1 MIGNET
7 FYKNTVRTIVG
18 LINPVFDNDVVLL
31 CDTSLGV
38 VNLQLLEIL
47 ADRFST
53 QYKLYVV
60 DKSNNAGTNNI
71 TITAPIGFTVN
82 NSSVAVINVNN
93 GVAVITISSNTTYNA
108 QFNYNVGGGGAIVV
122 KNEGIVIT
130 TNATSFNYVGA
141 DVTATAIG
149 GDVTVAIQPSFIIVT
164 NAQIQTLITTNA
176 LVPNQDYLITN
187 AVFTNVVISTVSIIV
202 KAITTN
208 EITISG
214 SGIFLNADYQ
224 AVGDYSSVVGFA
236 GQIGIFYVG
245 IPCVIGNVVIWNNLQ
260 WVSLNGTSLLAPDI
274 DPLSWSLLPKTSTN
288 GYITEIDIIKYDVA
302 TNIITYRED
311 IRGNRIE
318 NNVATLVPFE
328 CFYVFQWGN
337 NFCYGNTIADESFAS
352 IINSMGTVRS
362 NTIIETSKIEI
373 INNAVGSSFEN
384 NQLNSNSILRIVG
397 TNSGIINGNVLKNL
411 STFICLDN
419 SSEFVGNVFN
429 SCQYNVTTN
438 QGTINFNQLTD
449 CLVNISLVNLT
460 NFSLNTWNTT
470 SFVLLNDLAFAVSNT
485 FVDSGV
491 FNMTQINYQIDGGII
506 QNNVGTIKYG
516 LDMSDPTIYNVG
528 TRTLTIP
535 LGLNQF
541 IGEFTLYNGGGQ
553 IIQFIVNLGRK
564 YATKF
569 LNRDPNTFVDFL
581 VNNSVAVAGV
591 NELVSTSLI
600 IPVSYRMFC
609 SLTFFQDSIYIRNN
623 NFNLNSI
630 EQVYVYQ

>member
-53 QYKLYVV
+53 QYKLYIV

-108 QFNYNVGGGGAIVV
+108 QFNYNGGGAIVV

-149 GDVTVAIQPSFIIVT
+149 GDVTVSIQPSFVIVT

-187 AVFTNVVISTVSIIV
+187 AVFINSVIETVSIIV

-224 AVGDYSSVVGFA
+224 AVGNYSNVVGFA

-274 DPLSWSLLPKTSTN
+274 DALSWSLLPKSSTK
-288 GYITEIDIIKYDVA
+288 GYITEIDIIKYDI
-302 TNIITYRED
+302 TSNIITYRED

-318 NNVATLVPFE
+318 NNVASFPFSQE

-337 NFCYGNTIADESFAS
+337 NFCYGNTIADESFAN
-352 IINSMGTVRS
+352 IINSIGTVRS
-362 NTIIETSKIEI
+362 NTILENSNIDIL
-373 INNAVGSSFEN
+373 NNAVGSLFEN
-384 NQLNSNSILRIVG
+384 NQLYSRSSIRI
-397 TNSGIINGNVLKNL
+397 TTINSGIINGNILKNL
-411 STFICLDN
+411 SVIVFDKNL
-419 SSEFVGNVFN
+419 SEFVGNVFN
-429 SCQYNVTTN
+429 VSVFTIITN
-438 QGTINFNQLTD
+438 QGTFNFNQLTSS
-449 CLVNISLVNLT
+449 LVNIIT
-460 NFSLNTWNTT
+460 NPTDFSYNTWNTT
-470 SFVLLNDLAFAVSNT
+470 TFSLSNNLAFAVKNT
-485 FVDSGV
+485 LVDSGV
-491 FNMTQINYQIDGGII
+491 FNMTQIDYQIDGGII
-506 QNNVGTIKYG
+506 QNNIGTVKYG

-553 IIQFIVNLGRK
+553 LIEFIVNLGRR

-569 LNRDPNTFVDFL
+569 LNRDPSTTVDFV
-581 VNNSVAVAGV
+581 VNNSVAVAGI

-600 IPVSYRMFC
+600 IPVSYRIFC
-609 SLTFFQDSIYIRNN
+609 SATFFQDSIYIRNN